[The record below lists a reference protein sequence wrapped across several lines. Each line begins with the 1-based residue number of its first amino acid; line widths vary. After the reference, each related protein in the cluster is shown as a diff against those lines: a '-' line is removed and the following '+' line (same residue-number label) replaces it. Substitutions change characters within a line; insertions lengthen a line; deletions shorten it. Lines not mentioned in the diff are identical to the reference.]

1 LNDQEALDRAT
12 KAKALLDDPDLQS
25 AFDDV
30 RQAIFKAIEGCPLRD
45 QEGLHEYRL
54 MLKLLNDLRANL
66 EQRVRDGKIVAF
78 RLKEE
83 KPSFLGEKRWKILGN
98 NP

>member
-1 LNDQEALDRAT
+1 MNDQEQLDRAT
-12 KAKALLDDPDLQS
+12 KAKALLEDPELAS
-25 AFDDV
+25 AFADV
-30 RQAIFKAIEGCPLRD
+30 RQAIFSAIEGCPLRD

-54 MLKLLNDLRANL
+54 MLKLLNDVRANL

-83 KPSFLGEKRWKILGN
+83 KPSFLGDKKWKVLTKN
-98 NP
+98 L